1 MDEDNRFLFTA
12 NYTDGTVSAF
22 SIKPDGSLGSLIV
35 KLVHEGSGPNPQR
48 QKTPHA
54 HFVML
59 TPDEKHLCAVDLGID
74 KIMVYDFDKNTG
86 TLTHNPDLTV
96 SVNVAAHQMQQP
108 DFTEHLRTMLAA
120 HPEVDPTRLELEVVE
135 TSLLEDMA
143 HACDVIDNC
152 RELGV
157 RFALDD
163 FGTGYSSLS
172 YIKRFPVDV
181 LKVDKSFVRD
191 MSEDNSDRALVGAI
205 INMARSL
212 ELTVVAEGVETQRQL
227 DLLEQEAE
235 AYSKPPPPHLAAA
248 DSVALTVDRLLSD
261 ARDPSRTLWVKA
273 EHGQPDLTH
282 WRGDSWFASP
292 SPRKRPKIKPGD
304 LAIIYA
310 QQAHACYAVVEVTS
324 DPIYDPTFLISQGA
338 TPADA
343 ERWPWIS
350 HTRERLVPDTLVT
363 VSREEISVE
372 PGGLQNG
379 HSRMTL
385 AGFTTGVRHLEQA
398 AAALP

>member
-1 MDEDNRFLFTA
+1 MVATRLVCVIDADASVLASIHEPLFSALADPAGDVLLAAPYITYPVA
-12 NYTDGTVSAF
+12 GRIARAAQGSPVGWRVISKRDPVAVRGGMLNVPGLRSLLAAGVAVSWAPALHA
-22 SIKPDGSLGSLIV
+22 KTY
-35 KLVHEGSGPNPQR
+35 LVGDDFGIIGSGNLTAPGTGMANPNAELSVR
-48 QKTPHA
+48 
-54 HFVML
+54 L
-59 TPDEKHLCAVDLGID
+59 TPDQIAQARA
-74 KIMVYDFDKNTG
+74 M
-86 TLTHNPDLTV
+86 
-96 SVNVAAHQMQQP
+96 
-108 DFTEHLRTMLAA
+108 MLAW
-120 HPEVDPTRLELEVVE
+120 
-135 TSLLEDMA
+135 
-143 HACDVIDNC
+143 
-152 RELGV
+152 
-157 RFALDD
+157 ALTDATWAD
-163 FGTGYSSLS
+163 
-172 YIKRFPVDV
+172 
-181 LKVDKSFVRD
+181 
-191 MSEDNSDRALVGAI
+191 
-205 INMARSL
+205 
-212 ELTVVAEGVETQRQL
+212 L

-343 ERWPWIS
+343 VRWPWIS

-385 AGFTTGVRHLEQA
+385 AGFTTGVRRLEQA
-398 AAALP
+398 AAALA